1 MIYLDILYL
10 IFDIINQKS
19 EPICVNIILFYYIC
33 I

>member
-10 IFDIINQKS
+10 IFDIINQNSKS
-19 EPICVNIILFYYIC
+19 ICVDILFYYIC